1 MGVNAEKLLLIKE
14 YKFPNGMKI
23 ESDREFEELLHSRA
37 QSCGI
42 SCTITLESIAN
53 GVVSSTLNLGGSC
66 KMISPGDR
74 SQKPR
79 SFLGR
84 VLDTALDLYYGNYII
99 TFSYTGA
106 YCFVEVYQYVGNLGE
121 PDRSHWAIIMGD
133 IIDGIFKEQ

>member
-23 ESDREFEELLHSRA
+23 QSDTEFEELLHNRA

-42 SCTITLESIAN
+42 NYTITLERIAM
-53 GVVSSTLNLGGSC
+53 GVVGATMNFGGTC
-66 KMISPGDR
+66 KMISPGEN

-84 VLDTALDLYYGNYII
+84 VFDTVFDTYYGNYII

-106 YCFVEVYQYVGNLGE
+106 YCFVEVYQYVGDLGK
-121 PDRSHWAIIMGD
+121 PDSSHWSIIMGD